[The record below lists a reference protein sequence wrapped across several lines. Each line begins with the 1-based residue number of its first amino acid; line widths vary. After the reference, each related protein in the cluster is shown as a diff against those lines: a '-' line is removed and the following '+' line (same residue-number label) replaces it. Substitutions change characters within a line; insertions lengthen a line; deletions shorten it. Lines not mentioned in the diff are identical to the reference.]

1 MTGTTLENSNLAR
14 FFRHITPIS
23 VLETIIAIEVAEY
36 TIRFYDG
43 VDSFWLLEQA
53 GDVYTVTTPTGEVGV
68 GASVA
73 QAISDLP

>member
-1 MTGTTLENSNLAR
+1 MIGTPLESSNLAR

-68 GASVA
+68 GSSVA
-73 QAISDLP
+73 QAILALP